1 MDYINNEVKCF
12 KTFAANR
19 VQKIKENSNTEQWK
33 YILSQDNPAD
43 IGSRGLDATKV
54 NKVTRWFHDSAF
66 PWKPESEVKISA
78 ELQLTN
84 EEDPEVRREVN
95 VNAIAIENCNILD
108 MLKKNSSTNADQEYP
123 CVINVATIKDTERI
137 IIKLHQRGYFKDE
150 VSNFIRTRNGEEVSL
165 QNSSKISNVDLFSD
179 ENEVLVV
186 VEELNDQISTLNTF
200 IQLCYLV
207 KAL

>member
-1 MDYINNEVKCF
+1 M
-12 KTFAANR
+12 
-19 VQKIKENSNTEQWK
+19 
-33 YILSQDNPAD
+33 
-43 IGSRGLDATKV
+43 
-54 NKVTRWFHDSAF
+54 
-66 PWKPESEVKISA
+66 KISA

-95 VNAIAIENCNILD
+95 VNVIAIENCNILD